1 MTVSWPVSMDVAPSK
16 LLAYLRPKVIQGTTD
31 IDDSVQTESTAW
43 QVIEIAPQ
51 ANCPLVNVTILLDLA
66 KATTGIAA
74 VETSVTFQYALA
86 RKIDGTNWRREAY
99 VEAALSG
106 TNSTNRAQRLNAGVV
121 SVESGLRVYL
131 LASGDVTSD
140 MEIPFEIQYMGE
152 LEPTVT
158 LVAA

>member
-16 LLAYLRPKVIQGTTD
+16 LLAYLKPKFITGTTD
-31 IDDSVQTESTAW
+31 IDDSVQTETTAW

-51 ANCPLVNVTILLDLA
+51 ANCPLVGVTILLDLH
-66 KATTGIAA
+66 KATTGIGA
-74 VETSVTFQYALA
+74 VESSITFQYALA
-86 RKIDGTNWRREAY
+86 RKIDGTNWRREAF

-106 TNSTNRAQRLNAGVV
+106 TNSSNRAQRLNAGAV
-121 SVESGLRVYL
+121 SVDGGLRLYI
-131 LASGDVTSD
+131 LASSDVTSD
-140 MEIPFEIQYMGE
+140 MEIPFEIQYFGE

>member
-1 MTVSWPVSMDVAPSK
+1 MPTWPVSMDVAPSK
-16 LLAYLRPKVIQGTTD
+16 LLAYLKPKIIQGVTD
-31 IDDSVQTESTAW
+31 IDDSAQTETTAW

-51 ANCPLVNVTILLDLA
+51 TGCPLTNVTILLDLH
-66 KATTGIAA
+66 KASTGIGA
-74 VETSVTFQYALA
+74 VETSVTFQYALG

-106 TNSTNRAQRLNAGVV
+106 TNSANRAQRLNAGVV
-121 SVESGLRVYL
+121 SVESGLRLYI
-131 LASGDVTSD
+131 LASADVTSD